1 MSEKNAIEMA
11 AALGAIVLVLLIIV
25 IQPFSRFEEQYP
37 MTAASGSAASGTMAG
52 AGDSDTGTDTPIGD
66 ALANAVPAAKPA
78 GEAASGSAVIDSAT
92 GSPLVHASGSTL
104 ETRID
109 TPEGFTRTKEED
121 GSLGTFLREYKMRK
135 DGAAVL
141 LYNKKKKSNQ
151 NAHIAVFKLPLEK
164 EDLQQCADSVMRVYA
179 EYFRHTGEASRIAFS
194 LSDSFKARYQMWRE
208 GQRIVENGDSYEYVD
223 REEFDSSDKTFKKFM
238 RFVFA
243 YSGTYQLETDSKRV
257 KSLAK
262 IRIGDIFLQ
271 SGSPGHVVMVVDMC
285 KDSSGRKAFLL
296 AQGFMP
302 AQQFHLLK
310 NPAHELD
317 PWYYVDEIT
326 FPFKTPEYTFD
337 KKKCLRRPTY

>member
-1 MSEKNAIEMA
+1 MTEKKAIGA
-11 AALGAIVLVLLIIV
+11 ACALGAVVLLLMIIV
-25 IQPFSRFEEQYP
+25 IRPFSRFEEQYP
-37 MTAASGSAASGTMAG
+37 MVDASGVSGGAVSGSVSDASGSPSGNGSDATASTDASKPGDASGDASS
-52 AGDSDTGTDTPIGD
+52 DSVTGI
-66 ALANAVPAAKPA
+66 
-78 GEAASGSAVIDSAT
+78 
-92 GSPLVHASGSTL
+92 PLVHASGNTL
-104 ETRID
+104 ESRVS
-109 TPEGFTRTKEED
+109 TPEGFTRTKEANN
-121 GSLGTFLREYKMRK
+121 SLGTFLREYKLRK
-135 DGAAVL
+135 DGYQVH
-141 LYNKKKKSNQ
+141 LYNKELKSNQ
-151 NAHIAVFKLPLEK
+151 NAHVAVFKLPLEK

-223 REEFDSSDKTFKKFM
+223 REEFDSSDKTFKTFM